1 MRQSGWRYGIMGHE
15 FLQAAEAK
23 DAQLHLLGLTGKKE
37 NAQHVFV
44 AGYGLGIPQRP
55 QLHKAGKERVVTTR
69 SVGP

>member
-1 MRQSGWRYGIMGHE
+1 MGHE

-23 DAQLHLLGLTGKKE
+23 YAQLHLLGLTGKKE

-55 QLHKAGKERVVTTR
+55 QLQKARKGRVLTIR
-69 SVGP
+69 SFGL